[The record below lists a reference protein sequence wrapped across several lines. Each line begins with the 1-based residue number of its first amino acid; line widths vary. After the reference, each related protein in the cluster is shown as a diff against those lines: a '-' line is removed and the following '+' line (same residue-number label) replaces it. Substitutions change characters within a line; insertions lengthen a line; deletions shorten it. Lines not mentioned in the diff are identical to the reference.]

1 MKRIKI
7 ITVILIILCI
17 LIFIG
22 FRIRNS
28 IKHPFVAATD
38 NISVVV
44 AKGDSLSNIIN
55 KLHNDGYIKS
65 THVIKCYIN
74 IKRLN
79 TTIKQG
85 KYNINKNISIN
96 RFVKILNNGF
106 DEEEFI
112 KVTIP
117 EGYNIENIGQTLEE
131 KSIISKKEFIK
142 SCKEYKLPQYIVT
155 NNKQRY
161 PLEGYLFPDT
171 YRFKK
176 GTSGKKIIDDM
187 LFQFKLVM
195 NNIEKKD
202 KKINNLYEII
212 TKASIIEKEARCEKD
227 RAKIASVINNRIQKQ
242 MKLQVDATVLYALGE
257 HKQRLYYKD
266 LKVKSSYNTYNI
278 KGLPPGPICNPGKP
292 SIIAALNP
300 EKTEYLYYVLEN
312 NVKHDKEHYF
322 TKDYK
327 DFLKAK
333 EIYKK
338 QIEG

>member
-28 IKHPFVAATD
+28 IKHPFVSTTD
-38 NISVVV
+38 NILVVV

-55 KLHNDGYIKS
+55 KLHNDGYIKKPN
-65 THVIKCYIN
+65 VIKGYIN

-79 TTIKQG
+79 TMIKQG
-85 KYNINKNISIN
+85 KYNINKNISIDH
-96 RFVKILNNGF
+96 FVKILNNGF
-106 DEEEFI
+106 DEEEFV

-117 EGYNIENIGQTLEE
+117 EGYNIENIGKKLEE
-131 KSIISKKEFIK
+131 NGIISKKEFIK
-142 SCKEYKLPQYIVT
+142 NCKQYKLPQYILT
-155 NNKQRY
+155 NKNQRY
-161 PLEGYLFPDT
+161 SLEGYLFPDT

-187 LFQFKLVM
+187 LFQFKLVI
-195 NNIEKKD
+195 NDIEKKN
-202 KKINNLYEII
+202 KKFNNLCEVI

-227 RAKIASVINNRIQKQ
+227 RAKIASVINNRMKKQ
-242 MKLQVDATVLYALGE
+242 MKLQIDATVLYALGE

-266 LKVKSSYNTYNI
+266 LKIKSPYNTYNI

-292 SIIAALNP
+292 SIMAVLNP
-300 EKTEYLYYVLEN
+300 EKTEYLYYVQKDN
-312 NVKHDKEHYF
+312 KEHYF

-333 EIYKK
+333 TIYKNL
-338 QIEG
+338 IRG

>member
-38 NISVVV
+38 NVSVAV

-55 KLHNDGYIKS
+55 KLHNDGHIKS

-85 KYNINKNISIN
+85 KYNIDKNISID

-131 KSIISKKEFIK
+131 KGIISKKEFIK
-142 SCKEYKLPQYIVT
+142 SCKEYKLPQYIAA
-155 NNKQRY
+155 NNKQIY

-176 GTSGKKIIDDM
+176 GTSGKKIIDEM

-195 NNIEKKD
+195 NDIEKKD
-202 KKINNLYEII
+202 KKINNLCEII

-227 RAKIASVINNRIQKQ
+227 RSKIASVINNRIRKQ

-266 LKVKSSYNTYNI
+266 LKVKSPYNTYNV

-292 SIIAALNP
+292 SIMAVLNP

-312 NVKHDKEHYF
+312 NVEHDKEHYF

-333 EIYKK
+333 ERYKK